1 MMHRFAPLAVFAW
14 MVGGLL
20 GVSYAQSPAQSEVTV
35 PSESAPASE
44 DLQVPAFIAQQR
56 QALAL
61 QRDAIVR
68 ADQAQQLAC
77 WQKFAVNACLIES
90 RRVRRQALVPLDQQ
104 ELVLNAQERQWRTE
118 QREKRLQGK
127 QPDSRDKP

>member
-14 MVGGLL
+14 MVVGLL
-20 GVSYAQSPAQSEVTV
+20 GVAYAQSPAPSQVPV

-90 RRVRRQALVPLDQQ
+90 RRVRRQALVPLDRQ

>member
-1 MMHRFAPLAVFAW
+1 MEV
-14 MVGGLL
+14 
-20 GVSYAQSPAQSEVTV
+20 PA

-77 WQKFAVNACLIES
+77 WQKFAVNACLIEA

-118 QREKRLQGK
+118 QREKRLQAK

>member
-1 MMHRFAPLAVFAW
+1 MMLRFAPLAVFAW

-20 GVSYAQSPAQSEVTV
+20 GVAYAQSPAPSEVPA

-68 ADQAQQLAC
+68 ADQAQQLSC
-77 WQKFAVNACLIES
+77 WQKFAVNACLIEA

-118 QREKRLQGK
+118 QREKRLQAK

>member
-1 MMHRFAPLAVFAW
+1 MMLRFAPLAVFAW

-20 GVSYAQSPAQSEVTV
+20 GVAYAQSPAPSEVTV

-77 WQKFAVNACLIES
+77 WQKFAVNACLIEA

-118 QREKRLQGK
+118 QREKRLQAK